1 MFFRRKEGRTEI
13 PTATVAAVLIAVVAL
28 AVSIGVARWSW
39 LILDEQIKLRQ
50 DFIDLKTSQEQLNT
64 QFDFWD
70 KKVES
75 ERQQLKQEMDA
86 LKK

>member
-1 MFFRRKEGRTEI
+1 MFFRRKEGRAEI
-13 PTATVAAVLIAVVAL
+13 PPATAAAILLAVVAL
-28 AVSIGVARWSW
+28 AIAIGVARWSW
-39 LILDEQIKLRQ
+39 LILDEQLKLRQ
-50 DFIDLKTSQEQLNT
+50 DFMDLKTSQEQLNT